1 MTAFLEAI
9 DNRTLLVAT
18 ALVTGAFA
26 PLMLLIRRS
35 HRTYPGFGQW
45 AAALYFLSLAALMHS
60 LRGFVDNFF
69 PVILGNSCLFAGMLL
84 YAQGVRLFC
93 GLSWHGRLFGGAL
106 GASIAGI
113 AWFYFVHPDELVRV
127 SIITVFQSVAMY
139 FGGISLLR
147 SAPPERR
154 FSHRFAAFAFIIT
167 GSTIFLRV
175 FALFWMPRQNMALSS
190 TTPNTI
196 YYSVMLLGS
205 IAIIFGFFLL
215 TYERLVADLRIAH
228 DSLAAETFERIR
240 VEKRLADARQLELVG
255 RLAGGVAHFFNNKLC
270 VMNGYAALLQES
282 GASTP
287 SMRTMSRF
295 IEDAGKQMAAMTD
308 RLLAFSR
315 SKMLRNADVDL
326 SGWLRGVE
334 PQIRNVFGDSVSV
347 TIDTP
352 SAPVM
357 AHVEADELSRVILR
371 MAHNSREAM
380 PRGGSFSI
388 RLSQVQV
395 QPLQRVREL
404 EIKPGSYACLSLT
417 DTGIGMS
424 DETRMR
430 VFEPFFSTKGL
441 ANAEGLGLGSAFG
454 FVAQSG
460 GTITVQSDPGEGAT
474 FDIYL
479 PLKTVPEDVES
490 AEQYSLPK

>member
-1 MTAFLEAI
+1 MIPLLEAI

-18 ALVTGAFA
+18 ALVAGAFA

-45 AAALYFLSLAALMHS
+45 AAALLFISAAAFMHS
-60 LRGFVDNFF
+60 LRGFTDNFF
-69 PVILGNSCLFAGMLL
+69 PVIIGNSCLFAGLLL

-93 GLSWHGRLFGGAL
+93 GLSWHGRWFWGAFA
-106 GASIAGI
+106 ASIAGV
-113 AWFYFVHPDELVRV
+113 AWFYFARPDELVRV
-127 SIITVFQSVAMY
+127 GIITVYQSAAMY
-139 FGGISLLR
+139 YGGFSLLR

-154 FSHRFAAFAFIIT
+154 FSHRFAAFAFIVT
-167 GSTIFLRV
+167 GSTIFIRML
-175 FALFWMPRQNMALSS
+175 ALPWMPRQSMALSP

-196 YYSVMLLGS
+196 YYCIMLLGS

-215 TYERLVADLRIAH
+215 TYERLVADLRKAH
-228 DSLAAETFERIR
+228 DSLAAETQERLTA
-240 VEKRLADARQLELVG
+240 EKRLAEARQLEMVG

-287 SMRTMSRF
+287 SLRSMSRF
-295 IEDAGKQMAAMTD
+295 IEEAGKQMAAMTD

-326 SGWLRGVE
+326 SRWLLEIE
-334 PQIRNVFGDSVSV
+334 PRIRNVFPDSVDVRFEIASTSLTV
-347 TIDTP
+347 F
-352 SAPVM
+352 
-357 AHVEADELSRVILR
+357 VEADELSRVILR
-371 MAHNSREAM
+371 MATNAREAM
-380 PRGGSFSI
+380 PLDGTFAVSLR
-388 RLSQVQV
+388 QVEVPPRQSAGE
-395 QPLQRVREL
+395 P
-404 EIKPGSYACLSLT
+404 EIEPGSYARLSLA
-417 DTGIGMS
+417 DTGIGMNE
-424 DETRMR
+424 ETRLR

-460 GTITVQSDPGEGAT
+460 GIITVESEPGRGTT

-479 PLKTVPEDVES
+479 PLKRVPEQVTPS
-490 AEQYSLPK
+490 EQYSLPG